1 MQAMELTMSK
11 ISLIANRIEKIADYS
26 ELKPVNI
33 ANRHFEY
40 IKQGKKLKT
49 KTETSLYTEVKMIH
63 YLFNFLLIKNISDLS
78 LFSYATLQEF
88 YAFLKTTTSKS
99 GDPLSQSSQR
109 LAFTFFK
116 NFSKWL
122 YEYYPNE
129 APPLNIFLKSSFK
142 RNNEN
147 IKTAYFSDNVLKQI
161 RKALND
167 EDDIYT
173 KAYIIISLYYGLR
186 SSDII
191 ALQDN
196 CLAMSDKDG
205 KYDLHYVDSKQN
217 ESVTIPAIAS
227 PVARAISAL
236 IRHTA
241 TYRQQSKLNNIFLY
255 AKKNGSIELFDSY
268 QKKRLDKFV
277 EKHNITDDSG
287 RLIKISSHMFRR
299 TLATNLQS
307 SGAPLETTQS
317 VLNHKH
323 KRTTARYYIKT
334 KDEDYIN
341 QITTTLEHMQII
353 ASTQDIKVVQ
363 EDINFENALR
373 LPDGYCTN
381 KAMAMDAD
389 YMCDTFQKRG
399 NCYGCSKMVTTPDFL
414 PYFKNLVKE
423 KELEIETKSV
433 YGANIIQH
441 IEFEKDLIE
450 ILIEKLETFGGSQ

>member
-1 MQAMELTMSK
+1 MESTMSK
-11 ISLIANRIEKIADYS
+11 ISFKVGQWEKITDYTQLQPS
-26 ELKPVNI
+26 NI
-33 ANRHFEY
+33 AIRHFEY
-40 IKQGKKLKT
+40 IKQSKDLKI
-49 KTETSLYTEVKMIH
+49 KTESSLYTEVKMIR
-63 YLFNFLLIKNISDLS
+63 YLFNFLTIKNISDLS
-78 LFSYATLQEF
+78 LFSYAALQEF
-88 YAFLKTTTSKS
+88 YTFLKTTSSKN
-99 GDPLSQSSQR
+99 GHPLSQGTQR
-109 LAFTFFK
+109 LIYTFFK

-129 APPLNIFLKSSFK
+129 SPPLNIFLKSSFK

-147 IKTAYFSDNVLKQI
+147 IKTTYFSDNVLKQI
-161 RKALND
+161 RKALNN

-173 KAYIIISLYYGLR
+173 KAYITIALYYGLR

-196 CLAMSDKDG
+196 CLSMSEKDG
-205 KYDLHYVDSKQN
+205 KYDLHYIDSKQN
-217 ESVTIPAIAS
+217 ESVTIPAISS
-227 PVARAISAL
+227 PVARNISAL
-236 IRHTA
+236 IHHTA
-241 TYRQQSKLNNIFLY
+241 TYRQESSLKNIFLY
-255 AKKNGSIELFDSY
+255 KMRNGSIRLLDSV
-268 QKKRLDKFV
+268 QKVRLDKFV
-277 EKHNITDDSG
+277 KKHNITDDSG

-307 SGAPLETTQS
+307 SGIPIEITQS
-317 VLNHKH
+317 ILNHKH

-341 QITTTLEHMQII
+341 QITSTLEHMQII
-353 ASTQDIKVVQ
+353 ASTQDIMMIQ
-363 EDINFENALR
+363 DDINFESALR

-399 NCYGCSKMVTTPDFL
+399 NCYGCTKMVTTPDFL

-433 YGANIIQH
+433 YGPNIIQH

-450 ILIEKLETFGGSQ
+450 MLIEKLETFGGSQ